1 MKVDAPAKQGNGRG
15 WRASAARQLFNAAY
29 GLWDVN
35 AEGQRTWCGR
45 GKMTGRIGAPLGLT
59 EDDDCDVDGAED
71 TELVGFLEEAIL
83 ALMSVVFGR
92 RR

>member
-1 MKVDAPAKQGNGRG
+1 
-15 WRASAARQLFNAAY
+15 
-29 GLWDVN
+29 
-35 AEGQRTWCGR
+35 
-45 GKMTGRIGAPLGLT
+45 MTGRIGARLGLT

>member
-1 MKVDAPAKQGNGRG
+1 M
-15 WRASAARQLFNAAY
+15 
-29 GLWDVN
+29 
-35 AEGQRTWCGR
+35 
-45 GKMTGRIGAPLGLT
+45 GLT

-71 TELVGFLEEAIL
+71 TELVGFFEEAIL